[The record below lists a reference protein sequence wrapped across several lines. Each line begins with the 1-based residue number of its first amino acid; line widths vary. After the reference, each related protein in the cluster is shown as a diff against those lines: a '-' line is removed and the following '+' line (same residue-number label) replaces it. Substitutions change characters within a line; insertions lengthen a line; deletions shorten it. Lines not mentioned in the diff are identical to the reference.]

1 MSTSSN
7 KMDSAEVYSMFE
19 KIIERLNK
27 QPEKQ
32 AEKQTE
38 PVKVDTTAFEAA
50 VEQLD
55 NAIEEVKK
63 PTIVE
68 HHHRHTIDF
77 NIHSNWFFF
86 SWVGLAIVVSVL
98 FWALADQ
105 RETINQF
112 KENDLKYRYIKIQG
126 QTNEENLYRLERQF
140 QNNDSIKIVRKQV
153 ERYEELVKEHAERIE
168 RDNESNKKIS
178 EIQQKVNSLKSNKQR
193 NFSH

>member
-1 MSTSSN
+1 MGTSSN
-7 KMDSAEVYSMFE
+7 KMDSAEVFGMFE

-27 QPEKQ
+27 QPEKP

-38 PVKVDTTAFEAA
+38 PAKVDTTAFEAA
-50 VEQLD
+50 VERLD
-55 NAIEEVKK
+55 NAIVEVKK
-63 PTIVE
+63 PATVE

-86 SWVGLAIVVSVL
+86 SWIGLAIIVSVL
-98 FWALADQ
+98 FWVLADQ

-140 QNNDSIKIVRKQV
+140 QYNDSIKIIRKQV
-153 ERYEELVKEHAERIE
+153 EKYERLVKEQVERIE
-168 RDNESNKKIS
+168 KNRGNAKKMN
-178 EIQQKVNSLKSNKQR
+178 EIQHEVNKLKK
-193 NFSH
+193 

>member
-1 MSTSSN
+1 MTTNSS

-27 QPEKQ
+27 QPEKP

-38 PVKVDTTAFEAA
+38 PVKVDTTAFEAT
-50 VEQLD
+50 VERLD

-63 PTIVE
+63 PSIVE
-68 HHHRHTIDF
+68 YRHRHTIDF

-112 KENDLKYRYIKIQG
+112 KENDLKYRYIKMQG
-126 QTNEENLYRLERQF
+126 RGNEVNLYRLEQQF
-140 QNNDSIKIVRKQV
+140 KYDDSIKIVRKQV
-153 ERYEELVKEHAERIE
+153 ERYEEMVKEQVERIE
-168 RDNESNKKIS
+168 RARQNS
-178 EIQQKVNSLKSNKQR
+178 EQLENLQQNMKTLKR
-193 NFSH
+193 

>member
-1 MSTSSN
+1 MTTNSS

-27 QPEKQ
+27 QPEKP

-38 PVKVDTTAFEAA
+38 PARVDTTAFEAA
-50 VEQLD
+50 VERMD

-68 HHHRHTIDF
+68 HHHRHTVDF
-77 NIHSNWFFF
+77 DIRSNWFFF

-112 KENDLKYRYIKIQG
+112 KENDLKYRYIRMQG
-126 QTNEENLYRLERQF
+126 QANEENLFRLEQQF
-140 QNNDSIKIVRKQV
+140 KYNDSIKIVRKQV
-153 ERYEELVKEHAERIE
+153 EKYEELVKEQAERSE
-168 RDNESNKKIS
+168 RDKGNSERMN
-178 EIQQKVNSLKSNKQR
+178 EIQQKVGKLKQNK
-193 NFSH
+193 

>member
-7 KMDSAEVYSMFE
+7 KMDSAEVFSMFE

-27 QPEKQ
+27 QPEKP

-38 PVKVDTTAFEAA
+38 PVRVDTTAFEAA
-50 VEQLD
+50 VERLD
-55 NAIEEVKK
+55 NAIVEVKK

-77 NIHSNWFFF
+77 NIRSNWFFF

-98 FWALADQ
+98 FWVLADQ

-112 KENDLKYRYIKIQG
+112 KENDLKYRYIKMQG
-126 QTNEENLYRLERQF
+126 QINEENLYRLEQQF
-140 QNNDSIKIVRKQV
+140 QYDDSNKIIRKRV
-153 ERYEELVKEHAERIE
+153 EKYEELVKEQAERME
-168 RDNESNKKIS
+168 RDRGNSERMN
-178 EIQQKVNSLKSNKQR
+178 EIQQKVGKLKQNK
-193 NFSH
+193 